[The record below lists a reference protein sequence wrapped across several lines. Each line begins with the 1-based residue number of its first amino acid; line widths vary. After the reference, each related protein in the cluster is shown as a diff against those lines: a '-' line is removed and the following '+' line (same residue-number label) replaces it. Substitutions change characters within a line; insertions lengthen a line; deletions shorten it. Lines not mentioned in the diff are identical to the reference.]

1 MAETKTLEFT
11 QQNAEKYEGSFTSDG
26 ACVVELERDE
36 QSDVEVWANIEG
48 MRRCHVGT
56 FRSPYSANIA
66 IAVDV
71 PAGMVVT
78 IVSGT
83 QVASAK
89 IIGNA

>member
-1 MAETKTLEFT
+1 MAETKTLAFT
-11 QQNAEKYEGSFTSDG
+11 QQNPDEYEGSFTSEG
-26 ACVVELERDE
+26 ACVVELERDTH
-36 QSDVEVWANIEG
+36 SDVEVWANIEG

-56 FRSPYSANIA
+56 FRSPYSASIV

-78 IVSGT
+78 FVSGT
-83 QVASAK
+83 QVTSAK